1 MDKILKLAKEYVDE
15 AEVYY
20 LRSKSIPIE
29 FRDEKMEEIS
39 MHEYTEVAL
48 RVIKDGKLG
57 MSYGSPDE
65 PDILVK
71 SAVKSAET
79 GPKVKFSFPEK
90 SQIIDFENYDAEME
104 NPPVEDFAEKMLN
117 RIKWIKKHNIKT
129 PVMCW
134 TGIGIAEV
142 TIANTKGLN
151 VNYKVSA
158 FTQYWVI
165 VLPQSEMGPYI
176 VDVDYKFK
184 ELDEQKF
191 EELIKKFEIAQKNV
205 DIPTKKMKILFS
217 PEALWTLEW
226 RIIEAISGKNLIEH
240 LSPLENK
247 IDEKIFDDK
256 ITIYEDPH
264 AKGYYWSRPF
274 DDEGVPTKR
283 FPIIE
288 KGVFKNFIFDLRTA
302 SEYGTE
308 STGNGY
314 KKGRWSSDV
323 ISEPVSPH
331 PCHLVWEPGDLS
343 VKEQIESID
352 EGLICEDLLG
362 AHSGN
367 IIAGQFSMNVGMG
380 FYVKDGKI
388 LGRAVD
394 TMISGNIYDI
404 FKNIHSISKERN
416 YSLKPWILFNEIQ
429 VAGKG

>member
-1 MDKILKLAKEYVDE
+1 MDRILKLAKKSVDE

-29 FRDEKMEEIS
+29 FRDEKIEEIKI
-39 MHEYTEVAL
+39 HEYTEVAL

-57 MSYGSPDE
+57 MSFGSPDE

-79 GPKVKFSFPEK
+79 GSKVKFSFPEK
-90 SQIIDFENYDAEME
+90 SQIIDFENYDKEME
-104 NPPVEDFAEKMLN
+104 TPPIEDIVRKILAK
-117 RIKWIKKHNIKT
+117 IKWIKKCNIKA
-129 PVMCW
+129 PIMY
-134 TGIGIAEV
+134 GINIGIADI

-151 VNYKVSA
+151 VNYKRSA
-158 FTQYWVI
+158 FKQYCMI
-165 VLPQSEMGPYI
+165 VLPQSMMGPYV
-176 VDVDYKFK
+176 VDVNYRFREIEEK
-184 ELDEQKF
+184 EF
-191 EELIKKFEIAQKNV
+191 EGLIQKFEIAKNSV
-205 DIPTKKMKILFS
+205 TVPTKKMRVLFS

-226 RIIEAISGKNLIEH
+226 RLTEAISGKNLIEH
-240 LSPLENK
+240 LSPIENK
-247 IDEKIFDDK
+247 INEKIFDDK
-256 ITIYEDPH
+256 ITIYDDPH
-264 AKGYYWSRPF
+264 ARGYFWSRPF
-274 DDEGVPTKR
+274 DDEGVPTR
-283 FPIIE
+283 RLPIID
-288 KGVFKNFIFDLRTA
+288 KGILKNFIFDLRTA

-314 KKGRWSSDV
+314 KGRWSSEA
-323 ISEPVSPH
+323 ISKPVSPY
-331 PCHLVWEPGDLS
+331 PCHLVWEQGSLS
-343 VKEQIESID
+343 VKEQIKSID

-367 IIAGQFSMNVGMG
+367 IVAGQFSMNVGTG

-388 LGRAVD
+388 IGRAID

-416 YSLKPWILFNEIQ
+416 YELKPWVLFNGIQ